1 MTGLA
6 WTSHYVGLPY
16 QDCGRSRAGLDCWGL
31 VRLALEEVFCVRGLP
46 DFAGEYS
53 RSRDRAIPEIFT
65 QELRRW
71 RQVPEPVAGDIVVLR
86 LNGRPWH
93 VGLMVD
99 KCVMLTIDRGTSSCL
114 ERLDSPR
121 WKGRLDG
128 FYRYAG

>member
-1 MTGLA
+1 
-6 WTSHYVGLPY
+6 
-16 QDCGRSRAGLDCWGL
+16 
-31 VRLALEEVFCVRGLP
+31 
-46 DFAGEYS
+46 
-53 RSRDRAIPEIFT
+53 
-65 QELRRW
+65 
-71 RQVPEPVAGDIVVLR
+71 VPEPVAGDIVVLR

>member
-1 MTGLA
+1 VTALA
-6 WTSHYVGLPY
+6 WTSCFIGLPY
-16 QDCGRSRAGLDCWGL
+16 QDCGRTRSGLDCWGL
-31 VRLALEEVFCVRGLP
+31 VRLALEEAFKVRGLP
-46 DFAGEYS
+46 DFAGQYS

-65 QELRRW
+65 QELRHW
-71 RQVPEPVAGDIVVLR
+71 RQVSEPLAGDIAVLR

-99 KCVMLTIDRGTSSCL
+99 RDVMLTIDRGTSSCL

-128 FYRYAG
+128 FYRHAS